1 MEEEEEEEEDRKD
14 ISQRTVC
21 EAQDLL
27 QHPSMREAGPA
38 LLVVSNEEGNAWEHC
53 Q

>member
-1 MEEEEEEEEDRKD
+1 MEEEEEEEDRKD